1 MNISAFFVVTYCGML
16 WNVPPF
22 PITSSNVQMSST
34 VAFPVDLRA
43 FGASLAIRNV
53 SQYIYIYI
61 YIYIM

>member
-1 MNISAFFVVTYCGML
+1 MNISVFFTVTYCGIL
-16 WNVPPF
+16 HHHY
-22 PITSSNVQMSST
+22 SSNVQMSST

-53 SQYIYIYI
+53 SEYI